1 MKKIALLLCAAMIAS
16 LTVVFVSA
24 GSVGETS
31 TASYATTPPVI
42 DGEID
47 EIWNTTAKQE
57 LECGMGATDIAAAY
71 TQILWDETGYYFLAY
86 VEDSSLTEN
95 DEQARNSVDFWVS
108 EMNTKEGNYDTD
120 PGDWHF
126 CISSDGHESYFTG
139 NPDVLTKRDAEVGF
153 TDKGYIVEFY
163 VPYLSGVAP
172 KEGHTIGYTV
182 SVNDD
187 YDNDGTRDGVVFWSM
202 ADASHE
208 YWAKTIALPAVT
220 LVGADGAGA
229 GQEDQEVQ
237 FPGLDAKKWSFD
249 TTLAEMDVLNV
260 TMLSEELFSS
270 DWEGAKLTVTDAT
283 DPQIK
288 FNVAKYLRLGGLDKL
303 EAEDA
308 KVITLKC
315 KAEGNIDDFEL
326 FYCSSSQ
333 VNFSPDS
340 SCYATNIWTDEQGY
354 TYFMYDL
361 EDLWE
366 GSVNFLRFDP
376 SMDEETV
383 VYLHEMVIL
392 DSVEEAYAYGG
403 YELVTTEQTETSAEE
418 TTAPEATEQVTEQV
432 PEQVTEQVTEPTKA
446 GGCKSFVALGT
457 VVVALLG
464 LGIICTKK
472 KD

>member
-16 LTVVFVSA
+16 LMVVFVSA
-24 GSVGETS
+24 GGVGETS

-47 EIWNTTAKQE
+47 EIWSTTAKQE
-57 LECGMGATDIAAAY
+57 LVCDADGLDITAAY

-86 VEDSSLTEN
+86 VEDCSLTEN

-126 CISSDGHESYFTG
+126 CMSSDGHEGYFTG

-187 YDNDGTRDGVVFWSM
+187 YDNDGTRDGYVFWSVT
-202 ADASHE
+202 DASNE

-270 DWEGAKLTVTDAT
+270 DWEGAKLTVTDAA

-288 FNVAKYLRLGGLDKL
+288 FNVVKYLRLGGLDKL

-326 FYCSSSQ
+326 FYCSGSQ
-333 VNFSPDS
+333 VDFTAES

-392 DSVEEAYAYGG
+392 NSVEEAYAYGG
-403 YELVTTEQTETSAEE
+403 YEPATTEETEPDAEQTTDAPETSGSSQESTAE
-418 TTAPEATEQVTEQV
+418 TE
-432 PEQVTEQVTEPTKA
+432 PEQTK
-446 GGCKSFVALGT
+446 GCKSTVTVGAVVAMLALG
-457 VVVALLG
+457 VVCV
-464 LGIICTKK
+464 KK
-472 KD
+472 KN